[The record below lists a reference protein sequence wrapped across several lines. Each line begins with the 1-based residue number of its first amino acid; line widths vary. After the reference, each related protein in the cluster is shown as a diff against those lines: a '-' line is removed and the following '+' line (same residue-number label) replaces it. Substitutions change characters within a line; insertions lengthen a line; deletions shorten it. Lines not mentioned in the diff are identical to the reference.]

1 MRWLVSVALVLLGL
15 FMFAMTALSIV
26 GAFSLSAEVEALRAN
41 EHSEGNAKVVAGG
54 AGFVLLFIF
63 APGTFF
69 TGLLLTLGGYSFFPA
84 KTAASRA

>member
-1 MRWLVSVALVLLGL
+1 MRWLVSVVLVLLGL

-26 GAFSLSAEVEALRAN
+26 GSFSLSAEAEALRAN

-69 TGLLLTLGGYSFFPA
+69 TGLLLTLGGLQLFPG
-84 KTAASRA
+84 KDSSV